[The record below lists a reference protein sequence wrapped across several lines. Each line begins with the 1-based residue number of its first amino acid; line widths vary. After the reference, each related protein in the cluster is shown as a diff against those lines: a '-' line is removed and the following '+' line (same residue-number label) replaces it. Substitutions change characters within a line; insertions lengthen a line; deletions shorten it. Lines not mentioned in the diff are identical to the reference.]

1 MQMQRASKSE
11 LRRAHNG
18 KVCTRPEIVVI
29 TGASAGVGRATVRA
43 FARRG
48 AHIGLIARG
57 RDGLEGARQDV
68 EALGGQALVLPT
80 DVADADQVEAAA
92 AAVEEQLGPIDI
104 WINDAMVSIFSPIKQ
119 MTPDEFR
126 RVTEVTYLGYVYGTL
141 AALKRMLPR
150 DRGVIVQVGSAL
162 AYRGIPLQAAYCG
175 AKHAIQ
181 GFMDALRCELLH
193 DGSHVQVTMVQMPAL
208 NTPQFGWVKS
218 RLPHKAQPVPPIY
231 QPEVAAAAIVQAA
244 HHPRREFYVGFSTV
258 KAIIGNKLVP
268 GFADWYLARTGYQ
281 SQQTNVPAVPNRPNN
296 LWKPVP
302 GDHGAHGTFDARARE
317 HSLQLWADTHRGW
330 LALVGLGLTSVLYA
344 ALARR
349 RR

>member
-1 MQMQRASKSE
+1 MY
-11 LRRAHNG
+11 RRSNAARMLVSHR
-18 KVCTRPEIVVI
+18 KVRTRPEIVVI

-43 FARRG
+43 FAKRG

-57 RDGLEGARQDV
+57 RDGLEGAHREV
-68 EALGGQALVLPT
+68 EAMGGKALVLPT
-80 DVADADQVEAAA
+80 DVADADQVEAATT
-92 AAVEEQLGPIDI
+92 AVEAQLGPIDI
-104 WINDAMVSIFSPIKQ
+104 WVNNAMVSVFSPVKE
-119 MTPDEFR
+119 MTPEEFR

-193 DGSHVQVTMVQMPAL
+193 DGSRVRVTMVQMPAL

-231 QPEVAAAAIVQAA
+231 QPEVAAEAIVWVA
-244 HHPRREFYVGFSTV
+244 HHPRRELAVGFSTV
-258 KAIIGNKLVP
+258 AAIIGNKIAPWL
-268 GFADWYLARTGYQ
+268 GDWYLSRVGYAA
-281 SQQTNVPAVPNRPNN
+281 QQTDEPADPNRPHN
-296 LWKPVP
+296 LWEPVP
-302 GDHGAHGTFDARARE
+302 GDHGAHGTFEARARDA
-317 HSLQLWADTHRGW
+317 SLQLRADTHRGW
-330 LALVGLGLTSVLYA
+330 LVLAGLGVAGMVYA
-344 ALARR
+344 ALATHRR
-349 RR
+349 